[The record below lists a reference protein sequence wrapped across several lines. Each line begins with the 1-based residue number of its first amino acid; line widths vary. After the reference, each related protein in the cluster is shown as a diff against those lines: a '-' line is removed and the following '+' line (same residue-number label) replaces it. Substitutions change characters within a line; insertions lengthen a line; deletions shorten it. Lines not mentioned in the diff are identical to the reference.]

1 VWASGADGG
10 ADEQARP
17 EPDVRVGGQGQGML
31 TLRRYLSRE
40 IYGATLFVFVAFLA
54 LFAFFDLINELG
66 DLGRGGYRLQHVL
79 LFVVLSMPGHIYELF
94 PIAVLI
100 GTLYAL
106 SHLAGNSEYT
116 VMRGSGFST
125 SMAAATL
132 ARIGIP
138 FLILTFLFGELI
150 TPAAERAARQ
160 LKLQA
165 TSSVVAQEFKTGFW
179 VKDERRFVNVR
190 EILPDTTLVGV
201 RIFEFDRDYRLV
213 SISDASRGEF
223 MGQGAW
229 RLHDITQTR
238 FDAAGASAER
248 MPEAEWKSM
257 LTPNILSV
265 LFVSP
270 DRMSA
275 LNLYQYVTHLAENG
289 QQTERYEIAMW
300 KKIIYPFASLVMMA
314 LALPFAYMHV
324 RSGTLGVKVF
334 AGIMLGIFFHMLN
347 SLFSHLGLLKNWSPL
362 YSAILPS
369 VAFLATAALMMWY
382 VERK

>member
-1 VWASGADGG
+1 
-10 ADEQARP
+10 
-17 EPDVRVGGQGQGML
+17 ML
-31 TLRRYLSRE
+31 TIRRYLARE
-40 IYGATLFVFVAFLA
+40 IYVATLFVFVAFLA
-54 LFAFFDLINELG
+54 LFAFFDLINELS
-66 DLGRGGYRLQHVL
+66 DLGRGGYRLQHAL
-79 LFVVLSMPGHIYELF
+79 LFVILSMPGHIYELF

-100 GTLYAL
+100 GSLYAL

-132 ARIGIP
+132 LRIGIP
-138 FLILTFLFGELI
+138 FLVLTFLFGEFV

-165 TSSVVAQEFKTGFW
+165 TSSVVAQEFRTGFW

-201 RIFEFDRDYRLV
+201 RIFEFDRNYRLL
-213 SISDASRGEF
+213 SITDAERGQF
-223 MGQGAW
+223 LGQAIW
-229 RLHDITQTR
+229 RLRGITETR
-238 FDAAGASAER
+238 FDASGATVER
-248 MPEAEWKSM
+248 LPEAQWKSM

-275 LNLYQYVTHLAENG
+275 LNLYQYVMHLAENG
-289 QQTERYEIAMW
+289 QQSERYEIALW
-300 KKIIYPFASLVMMA
+300 KKLIYPFASLVMMA

-324 RSGTLGVKVF
+324 RAGALGVKVF

-347 SLFSHLGLLKNWSPL
+347 SLFSHLGMLQNWSPF

-369 VAFLATAALMMWY
+369 VAFLVTAGLMMWY